1 MTNRADHVSLAGLL
15 ANANRRA
22 GHYNHRL
29 YEQYGL
35 WDGSRAHVHRVLA
48 VLHSYAAELHA
59 AVKVADNVVP
69 TTRRAEHAKVAF
81 IDACDAMIAGIEVMT
96 VALRSRSS
104 SGLGAALTRARAHFR
119 VAEAKF
125 AEARTATRV

>member
-1 MTNRADHVSLAGLL
+1 MTNRADHVSWPVCWQTLTGAPGTTIIVSTSST
-15 ANANRRA
+15 A
-22 GHYNHRL
+22 
-29 YEQYGL
+29 